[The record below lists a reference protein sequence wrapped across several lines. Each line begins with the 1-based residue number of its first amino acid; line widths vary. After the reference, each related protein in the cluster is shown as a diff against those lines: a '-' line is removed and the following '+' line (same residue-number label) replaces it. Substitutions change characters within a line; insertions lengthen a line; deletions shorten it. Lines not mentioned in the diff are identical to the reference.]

1 MIKIALLFLLGYLGF
16 RLLKAAILGN
26 IRTVESNRREREPL
40 ADVMIQDPVCGVY
53 FPQKS
58 GFPLDIG
65 GKTLYFCSVEC
76 REKFI
81 GRRSEDGRQE
91 TGDRSPKKDE

>member
-26 IRTVESNRREREPL
+26 IRTVEPDPREREPL

-58 GFPLDIG
+58 GFPFDVD
-65 GKTLYFCSVEC
+65 GKTLYFCSDEC
-76 REKFI
+76 RKKFRERTFEVKNQQK
-81 GRRSEDGRQE
+81 GS
-91 TGDRSPKKDE
+91 

>member
-58 GFPLDIG
+58 GFPLDVD
-65 GKTLYFCSVEC
+65 GKTLYFCSAEC
-76 REKFI
+76 REKFR
-81 GRRSEDGRQE
+81 GGKGE
-91 TGDRSPKKDE
+91 GDRS